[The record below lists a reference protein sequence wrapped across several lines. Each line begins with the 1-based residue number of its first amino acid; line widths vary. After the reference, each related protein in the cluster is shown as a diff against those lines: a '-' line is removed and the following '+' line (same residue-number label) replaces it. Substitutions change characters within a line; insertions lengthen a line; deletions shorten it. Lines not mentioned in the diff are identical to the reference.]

1 MPIVSNFPSGIG
13 LPDGGSLNQVLTIG
27 ANGEAEWKDL
37 PDSLNQEEGDAR
49 YLKKAGDTMAGAI
62 DMGAHK
68 ITNLAVPT
76 DPTDA
81 VRQQDLEAVS
91 NELDDIINGTTAIHM
106 PIADEVKAGVV
117 KSGGDVVVGEDGTMT
132 VEGFIPTSMKG
143 VTSGVA
149 ELDSNGKVPTSQLPS
164 YVDEVI
170 EYTSR
175 GAFPGTGEDGKIY
188 VAEDTNLT
196 YRWSGTD
203 YVEISPSL
211 ALGETESTAYRGD
224 RGAAAYTHSQI
235 TSGNPHGTTAADVG
249 AMPAVS
255 GGTQGQILTQ
265 GANGAEWADAPDP
278 LPAGGTTGQLLTKT
292 ADGSAWQNKPSYTA
306 AEVGARPDTWTPS
319 AEDVGAM
326 PAVTGGTTGQVL
338 TKTAD
343 GQEWADGGMTEAEAD
358 ERYLKLSGGTMTG
371 RIYVTGNVVS
381 PFTLLS
387 IIGSSTGGSFVK
399 VGSDGRGGTFFYF
412 DSASSGKGMLYI
424 RTDGD
429 EDDSPCLIC
438 NIATPTNGTDA
449 ANKAYVDSKA
459 PTGQTVTLTSSGW
472 TSTTGGYQQVVSV
485 TGVTTD
491 PAQIIWVDVSQSGTD
506 LAADKALNDA
516 WGAGPGQLKPKQQ
529 SGALQFFSI
538 EKPTVNIPVDVVVS
552 G

>member
-81 VRQQDLEAVS
+81 VRQQDLEVVS
-91 NELDDIINGTTAIHM
+91 NELDDIISGSTAIHL

-143 VTSGVA
+143 VASGVA

-265 GANGAEWADAPDP
+265 GTTGPEWADAPDP
-278 LPAGGTTGQLLTKT
+278 LPEGGTTGQLLTKT
-292 ADGSAWQNKPSYTA
+292 AEGAAWADAPRGDAFTVQLTQAGWNDNAQTVTNDLFVPDGYVYITNPGDDSFGAWGEA
-306 AEVGARPDTWTPS
+306 AIRGL
-319 AEDVGAM
+319 DV
-326 PAVTGGTTGQVL
+326 
-338 TKTAD
+338 TAD
-343 GQEWADGGMTEAEAD
+343 GQMT
-358 ERYLKLSGGTMTG
+358 
-371 RIYVTGNVVS
+371 
-381 PFTLLS
+381 FTCQ
-387 IIGSSTGGSFVK
+387 
-399 VGSDGRGGTFFYF
+399 
-412 DSASSGKGMLYI
+412 
-424 RTDGD
+424 
-429 EDDSPCLIC
+429 E
-438 NIATPTNGTDA
+438 TPTTNI
-449 ANKAYVDSKA
+449 
-459 PTGQTVTLTSSGW
+459 TVK
-472 TSTTGGYQQVVSV
+472 
-485 TGVTTD
+485 
-491 PAQIIWVDVSQSGTD
+491 IIR
-506 LAADKALNDA
+506 LE
-516 WGAGPGQLKPKQQ
+516 AGE
-529 SGALQFFSI
+529 A
-538 EKPTVNIPVDVVVS
+538 
-552 G
+552 

>member
-132 VEGFIPTSMKG
+132 VEGFIHTSMKG
-143 VTSGVA
+143 VASGVA

-255 GGTQGQILTQ
+255 GGT
-265 GANGAEWADAPDP
+265 
-278 LPAGGTTGQLLTKT
+278 TGQLLTKT
-292 ADGSAWQNKPSYTA
+292 ADGSAWQNKPAYTA
-306 AEVGARPDTWTPS
+306 DEVGARPDTWTPS
-319 AEDVGAM
+319 AADVGAVPTTTTVNGHALSGNITLDADDVGARPSTWTPTASDVGAVPTSRTVNGKALSQNISLTAEDVGA
-326 PAVTGGTTGQVL
+326 
-338 TKTAD
+338 
-343 GQEWADGGMTEAEAD
+343 AE
-358 ERYLKLSGGTMTG
+358 L
-371 RIYVTGNVVS
+371 
-381 PFTLLS
+381 
-387 IIGSSTGGSFVK
+387 
-399 VGSDGRGGTFFYF
+399 
-412 DSASSGKGMLYI
+412 
-424 RTDGD
+424 
-429 EDDSPCLIC
+429 
-438 NIATPTNGTDA
+438 NG
-449 ANKAYVDSKA
+449 V
-459 PTGQTVTLTSSGW
+459 TVTLTSSGW
-472 TSTTGGYQQVVSV
+472 TSTTGGFQQVVSV

-491 PAQIIWVDVSQSGTD
+491 PDQIIWVDVSQSGTD
-506 LAADKALNDA
+506 LEADKALNDA

>member
-1 MPIVSNFPSGIG
+1 M
-13 LPDGGSLNQVLTIG
+13 LTIG
-27 ANGEAEWKDL
+27 ANGEAGWKDL

-81 VRQQDLEAVS
+81 VRQQDLEVVS
-91 NELDDIINGTTAIHM
+91 NELDDIISGSTAIHL

-143 VTSGVA
+143 VASGVA

-265 GANGAEWADAPDP
+265 GTTGPEWADAPDP
-278 LPAGGTTGQLLTKT
+278 LPEGGTTGQLLTKT
-292 ADGSAWQNKPSYTA
+292 AEGAAWADAPRGDAFTVQLTQAGWNDNAQTVTDDLFVPDGYVYITNPGDDSFGAWGEA
-306 AEVGARPDTWTPS
+306 AIRGL
-319 AEDVGAM
+319 DV
-326 PAVTGGTTGQVL
+326 
-338 TKTAD
+338 TAD
-343 GQEWADGGMTEAEAD
+343 GQMT
-358 ERYLKLSGGTMTG
+358 
-371 RIYVTGNVVS
+371 
-381 PFTLLS
+381 FTCQ
-387 IIGSSTGGSFVK
+387 
-399 VGSDGRGGTFFYF
+399 
-412 DSASSGKGMLYI
+412 
-424 RTDGD
+424 
-429 EDDSPCLIC
+429 E
-438 NIATPTNGTDA
+438 TPT
-449 ANKAYVDSKA
+449 ANI
-459 PTGQTVTLTSSGW
+459 TVK
-472 TSTTGGYQQVVSV
+472 
-485 TGVTTD
+485 
-491 PAQIIWVDVSQSGTD
+491 IIR
-506 LAADKALNDA
+506 LE
-516 WGAGPGQLKPKQQ
+516 AGE
-529 SGALQFFSI
+529 A
-538 EKPTVNIPVDVVVS
+538 
-552 G
+552 